1 MKVLSSFTLMNKKLF
16 LLFLFSFSALAKTPA
31 ELEIAMSDVKPVSYL
46 EEGSFKGINYDILK
60 QIENHSKLKF
70 NYNLYPHSRLLTKL
84 PEVNPA
90 MTILFKNA
98 CLKHHGQYEVAA
110 PLYVSTPTIFLK
122 KDVRPSRNLRIG
134 RIAGT
139 CTLIMNQHI
148 EKEFHLD
155 VATLDQALEM
165 LNKNR
170 LDGICGVPLVL
181 KYSLTNARLNS
192 SLVAYKSESN
202 TQDFTAV
209 VCLKKSLTAHLKKK
223 IRAAINKIKITTAY

>member
-1 MKVLSSFTLMNKKLF
+1 MKVLSSCSLMNKKLF
-16 LLFLFSFSALAKTPA
+16 LLFLFSFSALAKNPP
-31 ELEIAMSDVKPVSYL
+31 EIEIAMSDVKPVSYL
-46 EEGSFKGINYDILK
+46 EDGSFKGVNYDILK
-60 QIENHSKLKF
+60 QIENLSKLKF

-84 PEVNPA
+84 PEVNPD
-90 MTILFKNA
+90 MTILFQNA
-98 CLKHHGQYEVAA
+98 CQKHQEQYEVAA
-110 PLYVSTPTIFLK
+110 PLYISTPTIFLK

-148 EKEFHLD
+148 EKEFQLD

-181 KYSLTNARLNS
+181 KYSLTNAHLKNT
-192 SLVAYKSESN
+192 LVAYKSESN
-202 TQDFTAV
+202 THNFTAV
-209 VCLKKSLTAHLKKK
+209 VCLKKSLPEDLKKK
-223 IRAAINKIKITTAY
+223 IKAAINQVKIPPVF